1 MATHGTIGKFD
12 SCTEDWASYTEQLT
26 EYFTAN
32 DIKSADKKQAILLS
46 GVGLSTY
53 QVIWNLVALDKPTDK
68 TFDQLVKVVK
78 GHYQPTPS
86 VIVQRFKFNTCSQ
99 KPGE

>member
-12 SCTEDWASYTEQLT
+12 SCTEVWTSHTERPIK
-26 EYFTAN
+26 YFTA
-32 DIKSADKKQAILLS
+32 KSAEKKQAILLS
-46 GVGLSTY
+46 GVGPSTY
-53 QVIWNLVALDKPTDK
+53 QNLVALDKPTDK

-78 GHYQPTPS
+78 GHYQPTLS

-99 KPGE
+99 KPGESIS